1 MVACRRLNVRTS
13 CSHLTCSM
21 RLCAPTYGSGVNCGF
36 TVMIA
41 LVVYY
46 DSMRARITIEMSCG
60 LHRDYG
66 SPCCFIF
73 EDWFKW
79 NDWCW
84 LLLLRQAR
92 HFLRQRLIILSA
104 VMAGALSWHST
115 GSAES
120 GFLSYRKD
128 AGIIKL
134 FHRGKLISEK
144 RIQNIQQS
152 VYQTS
157 GAPLINYEFDV
168 DRNNFYIL
176 ALDMSTQGASGG
188 EPDIKL
194 WGTDAVLDLDFSL
207 NSEVLHE

>member
-1 MVACRRLNVRTS
+1 MKRLMLTLAVA
-13 CSHLTCSM
+13 
-21 RLCAPTYGSGVNCGF
+21 AGS
-36 TVMIA
+36 
-41 LVVYY
+41 
-46 DSMRARITIEMSCG
+46 S
-60 LHRDYG
+60 
-66 SPCCFIF
+66 
-73 EDWFKW
+73 
-79 NDWCW
+79 
-84 LLLLRQAR
+84 
-92 HFLRQRLIILSA
+92 LSA
-104 VMAGALSWHST
+104 PAMADNIVCRDGWSVERHVT

-176 ALDMSTQGASGG
+176 VLDMSTQGASGG

-194 WGTDAVLDLDFSL
+194 WGTDAMGLDCILQGGAA
-207 NSEVLHE
+207 